1 MTYPETT
8 DIDLKENVQSAAE
21 DRSRARSSVDALLG
35 REFSNGHLFTDVLDG
50 ETVGVLFSLPSDAG
64 CYAFLDSLFSVTGK
78 TYARKIDQVT
88 VDSSGTLTQE
98 NNRLISDGESCAT
111 VEYGA
116 SVSGG
121 NEWTPKVIGSS
132 SDGFFTQ
139 ALSPGTADG
148 PAIIVQPGENV
159 YFEAENTSA
168 QQIDVSIDTDW
179 TEVPLEEVPELN

>member
-1 MTYPETT
+1 MTHPEVT
-8 DIDLKENVQSAAE
+8 DVDSKENVQAAVE
-21 DRSRARSSVDALLG
+21 DRSRARSAIDAIKG
-35 REFSNGHLFTDVLDG
+35 REFSNGKLFTDVADG
-50 ETVGVLFSLPSDAG
+50 DTVGVLFQLPESAE

-88 VDSSGTLTQE
+88 VDSAGTLTEE

-111 VEYGA
+111 VEFGA

-132 SDGFFTQ
+132 SDGFFSQ

-159 YFEAENTSA
+159 YLEAENASG
-168 QQIDVSIDTDW
+168 QEIDVSIDTDW
-179 TEVPLEEVPELN
+179 TEIPLEEIPEL